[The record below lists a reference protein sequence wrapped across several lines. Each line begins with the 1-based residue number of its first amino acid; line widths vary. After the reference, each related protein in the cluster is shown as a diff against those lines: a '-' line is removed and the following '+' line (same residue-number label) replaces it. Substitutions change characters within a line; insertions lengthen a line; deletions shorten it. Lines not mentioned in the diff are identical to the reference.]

1 VSLTRWIP
9 PATPEAIHAIL
20 LTSADTMLA
29 QSLEA
34 ELSHP
39 LPSPTSRKL
48 VEAIVRTM
56 KLLYTDIVSVVGP
69 RTWGTSIIGRTFGE
83 GLTDDVGRPWER
95 KEKGKER
102 DVDMEGGEDDSE
114 FASRLRTLADNAMV
128 TLYGAKA
135 YRGEAIP
142 STLPKLL
149 LELLRQ
155 CRPSSSADSWFVT
168 PSNRVQLA
176 DNILL
181 LFGGTLRRP
190 DQLILELVDEWYVQE
205 EGQALFGLLWS
216 FVHFET
222 VKVSTP
228 DTSLGSD

>member
-1 VSLTRWIP
+1 MANKCTL

-20 LTSADTMLA
+20 LTRADTMLA
-29 QSLEA
+29 QSLEE
-34 ELSHP
+34 ELNHP
-39 LPSPTSRKL
+39 APSPASRKL

-69 RTWGTSIIGRTFGE
+69 RTWGTSIIGRTFGD
-83 GLTDDVGRPWER
+83 GLSEDVGRMWER
-95 KEKGKER
+95 NEKGKER
-102 DVDMEGGEDDSE
+102 DVDMEGGEDASE
-114 FASRLRTLADNAMV
+114 FASRLRSLADKAIV
-128 TLYGAKA
+128 TLYGSK
-135 YRGEAIP
+135 GSGSEVKS
-142 STLPKLL
+142 STLPTLL

-155 CRPSSSADSWFVT
+155 CRPASSTDNWFVT

-216 FVHFET
+216 FASFET
-222 VKVSTP
+222 VKVR
-228 DTSLGSD
+228 LSDSSPESD